1 MTPQL
6 GEQTVSIRTLPSIS
20 RSKGIQTIEFGELME
35 LNIIVIRNGNLVISP
50 FLMTMVICK
59 TIFLKNHTQNVVEK
73 LISDP
78 FMKN

>member
-1 MTPQL
+1 MTSQL
-6 GEQTVSIRTLPSIS
+6 GEQTTSIRTLPNIS
-20 RSKGIQTIEFGELME
+20 RSKGIQTIEFGELIE
-35 LNIIVIRNGNLVISP
+35 RNIIVIRNGNLVISP

-59 TIFLKNHTQNVVEK
+59 TIFLKNHAQNVVEK